1 MVLSKYL
8 ETPKEKTL
16 ISALII
22 IFVPF
27 IILTLIFCINE
38 LRLISATGFGVLDF
52 ELAWTPERIN
62 QIFLA
67 WGPAEM
73 QYQTFITYIDYA
85 FIPCYSLFGAGL
97 VLFIAR
103 KSEKNLQ
110 TLGLVL
116 CVSFILAGIFDAIEN
131 LNLLLMLANEAS
143 FWPGSPFFASACA
156 TCKIS
161 FLLIGLCYF
170 YIGLCYLIFKKKEF
184 APFYRALILI
194 GGGIIF
200 IIFLAVWSLFLSI
213 ITAIIYFFML
223 LGIIYREQKENK

>member
-1 MVLSKYL
+1 MFLSKYL
-8 ETPKEKTL
+8 ETPREKTL
-16 ISALII
+16 ITALIF

-27 IILTLIFCINE
+27 AILTFVFCINE
-38 LRLISATGFGVLDF
+38 LRLISATDFGVLDF

-67 WGPAEM
+67 WGPAEI
-73 QYQTFITYIDYA
+73 QHQTFITYIDYA

-110 TLGLVL
+110 NLGLIL
-116 CVSFILAGIFDAIEN
+116 CFSFLLAGIFDAIEN
-131 LNLLLMLANEAS
+131 INLLLMSANEAS
-143 FWPGSPFFASACA
+143 YWPGCPFFASACA
-156 TCKIS
+156 TFKIS

-170 YIGLCYLIFKKKEF
+170 YIGICYLIFKKKEF
-184 APFYRALILI
+184 APIFRALILI
-194 GGGIIF
+194 GGGMII
-200 IIFLAVWSLFLSI
+200 IIFLAVWSFFLSI
-213 ITAIIYFFML
+213 LTAVIYFFML